1 MKFDQLIECN
11 MRNIFPEKP
20 YTKCGEEVSPRL
32 FYKKSKFSIPLDQ
45 LSEMLW
51 RLFLLYYK
59 KSKFSIPLD
68 QLSEMLWRLFLL
80 YGQVDVYQNILK
92 LRWWPLAFTLCKV
105 FLKHK
110 KRSRTSLPTS
120 FLHGFWRKIF
130 LKLYFRNW
138 TNFIGWLPLHLEILG
153 NMCIVIIFCPV

>member
-32 FYKKSKFSIPLDQ
+32 F
-45 LSEMLW
+45 
-51 RLFLLYYK
+51 YK

-130 LKLYFRNW
+130 LTLYFRNW

-153 NMCIVIIFCPV
+153 NMCIVIIFCPA

>member
-32 FYKKSKFSIPLDQ
+32 F
-45 LSEMLW
+45 
-51 RLFLLYYK
+51 YK

-130 LKLYFRNW
+130 LTLYFRNW
-138 TNFIGWLPLHLEILG
+138 TNFTGWLPLHLEILG
-153 NMCIVIIFCPV
+153 NMCIVIIFCPA

>member
-32 FYKKSKFSIPLDQ
+32 F
-45 LSEMLW
+45 
-51 RLFLLYYK
+51 YK

-153 NMCIVIIFCPV
+153 NMCIVIIFCPA

>member
-51 RLFLLYYK
+51 RLFLLYA
-59 KSKFSIPLD
+59 
-68 QLSEMLWRLFLL
+68 
-80 YGQVDVYQNILK
+80 QVDVYQNILK

-110 KRSRTSLPTS
+110 KRSRTSLPAS

-130 LKLYFRNW
+130 LTLYFRNW

-153 NMCIVIIFCPV
+153 NMCIVIIFCPA

>member
-20 YTKCGEEVSPRL
+20 YTKCGEEVSLRP
-32 FYKKSKFSIPLDQ
+32 F
-45 LSEMLW
+45 
-51 RLFLLYYK
+51 YK